1 MVMGRAAVMVAATAH
16 VGNDDVMGVV
26 KSAGRRIEGG
36 EGAGGESAVALLTDA
51 RGPTV
56 CCGDGLGGAEGRG
69 IDIGSCD
76 MSWSNVA
83 GGEDEELPHRT
94 MGGHGIG
101 GTVMIV
107 DGPDQ
112 LQSGGAA
119 GFGVEDEEQAGA
131 TGGGGGRDSW
141 RSATV
146 KTSAKEHNRK
156 VAKAIEKR
164 QRGQCGEHR

>member
-1 MVMGRAAVMVAATAH
+1 MVT
-16 VGNDDVMGVV
+16 
-26 KSAGRRIEGG
+26 SAGRRIEGG

-51 RGPTV
+51 GGPTV

-94 MGGHGIG
+94 MGGGGIG

-119 GFGVEDEEQAGA
+119 GIGVEDEERAGPTA
-131 TGGGGGRDSW
+131 GGGGGEPGGSS
-141 RSATV
+141 SAAAV
-146 KTSAKEHNRK
+146 GGDKRK
-156 VAKAIEKR
+156 LSGKQIKREKKKNAWVIA
-164 QRGQCGEHR
+164 QGNKGNPS